1 MDASQV
7 DAEAV
12 DVAVDATL
20 TASRA
25 LLGVVARS
33 VAGALELVTPPQ
45 FRVLVVLSTDG
56 PLRTS
61 TLAARMGAVPSTFT
75 RSLDKMEA
83 GGWITR
89 RENPDS
95 RREVLVDLTEAG
107 RRLVH
112 DVTARRREEIRAVI
126 AKLSPAERAAVVRG
140 LALFSSAAG
149 EPPVDELLV
158 PGL

>member
-1 MDASQV
+1 MTNAGS
-7 DAEAV
+7 AGSIPA
-12 DVAVDATL
+12 AVDATL

-33 VAGALELVTPPQ
+33 VSSALEHVTPPQ
-45 FRVLVVLSTDG
+45 FRVLVILSTDG

-61 TLAARMGAVPSTFT
+61 TLAARMDAVPSTFT

-95 RREVLVDLTEAG
+95 RREVLVDLTDEG
-107 RRLVH
+107 RQLVR
-112 DVTARRREEIRAVI
+112 DATDRRREEIRSVVTQ
-126 AKLSPAERAAVVRG
+126 LSPAERADVVRG
-140 LALFSSAAG
+140 LTLFSSAAG